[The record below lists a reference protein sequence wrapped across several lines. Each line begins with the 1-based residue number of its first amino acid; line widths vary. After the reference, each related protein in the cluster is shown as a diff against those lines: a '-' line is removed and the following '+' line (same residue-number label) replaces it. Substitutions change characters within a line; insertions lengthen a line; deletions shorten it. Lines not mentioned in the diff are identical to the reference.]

1 MLSQI
6 RGFAFNPA
14 RQFAAAKD
22 DSLSDAFKYYIPLLA
37 ILGAILSIVAAIGV
51 NMIVSMLGLSGLV
64 LMPGLP
70 ELGKIIPLL
79 GVGTFVGTIILGI
92 IAALYIAVWL
102 HIWTY
107 LLGGKKGLRQTT
119 KAVVYGATPC
129 LILGWLAPV
138 NVLIA
143 PIWSVLLI
151 IGGLIELHEL
161 SPGRSI
167 IAVIL
172 AILVPI
178 IVCIVA
184 IKPLVSLLLSI

>member
-119 KAVVYGATPC
+119 KAVLYGATPC

-143 PIWSVLLI
+143 PIWSVLLV
-151 IGGLIELHEL
+151 IGGLVELHEL

-167 IAVIL
+167 IAVTL
-172 AILVPI
+172 AILVPV

>member
-1 MLSQI
+1 MSGRI

-37 ILGAILSIVAAIGV
+37 ILGAILSIVAVITASK
-51 NMIVSMLGLSGLV
+51 IVSMLGLSGFA

-79 GVGTFVGTIILGI
+79 GVGTFVVTIVLGI
-92 IAALYIAVWL
+92 LAALYIAVWL
-102 HIWTY
+102 HIWVY
-107 LLGGKKGLRQTT
+107 LLGGRKGLRQTT
-119 KAVVYGATPC
+119 KAVLYGATPC

-143 PIWSVLLI
+143 PIWSILLVI
-151 IGGLIELHEL
+151 AGLIELHEL

-172 AILVPI
+172 AILVPV
-178 IVCIVA
+178 IVCVIA
-184 IKPLVSLLLSI
+184 IKPLVSAFL

>member
-70 ELGKIIPLL
+70 ELGGIIPLL
-79 GVGTFVGTIILGI
+79 GVGTFMGTIILGI

-172 AILVPI
+172 AILVPV

>member
-1 MLSQI
+1 MSGRV

-22 DSLSDAFKYYIPLLA
+22 DSLSDAFKYYTPLLA
-37 ILGAILSIVAAIGV
+37 ILGAILSIVAAIAASK
-51 NMIVSMLGLSGLV
+51 IVSMLGLSGFA

-79 GVGTFVGTIILGI
+79 GVGTFVVTIVLGI
-92 IAALYIAVWL
+92 LAALYIAVWL
-102 HIWTY
+102 HIWVY
-107 LLGGKKGLRQTT
+107 LLGGRKGLRQTT
-119 KAVVYGATPC
+119 KAVLYGATPC

-138 NVLIA
+138 NVLVA
-143 PIWSVLLI
+143 PIWSILLVI
-151 IGGLIELHEL
+151 AGLIELHEL

-172 AILVPI
+172 AILVPV
-178 IVCIVA
+178 IVCVIA
-184 IKPLVSLLLSI
+184 IKPLLSAFL

>member
-119 KAVVYGATPC
+119 KAVLYGATPC

-143 PIWSVLLI
+143 PIWSVLLVI
-151 IGGLIELHEL
+151 AGLIELHEL

-167 IAVIL
+167 IAVTL
-172 AILVPI
+172 AILVPV

>member
-143 PIWSVLLI
+143 PIWSVLLV
-151 IGGLIELHEL
+151 IGGLVELHEL

-172 AILVPI
+172 AILVPV

>member
-1 MLSQI
+1 MSGRI

-22 DSLSDAFKYYIPLLA
+22 DSLSDAFKYYTPLLA
-37 ILGAILSIVAAIGV
+37 ILGAILSIVVAIAASK
-51 NMIVSMLGLSGLV
+51 IVSMLGLSGFV

-79 GVGTFVGTIILGI
+79 GVGTFVVTIVLGI
-92 IAALYIAVWL
+92 LAALYIAVWL
-102 HIWTY
+102 HIWVY
-107 LLGGKKGLRQTT
+107 LLGGRKGLRQTT
-119 KAVVYGATPC
+119 KAVLYGATPC

-138 NVLIA
+138 NVLVA
-143 PIWSVLLI
+143 PIWSILLVI
-151 IGGLIELHEL
+151 AGLIELHEL

-172 AILVPI
+172 AILVPV
-178 IVCIVA
+178 IVCVIA
-184 IKPLVSLLLSI
+184 IKPLLSVFL

>member
-14 RQFAAAKD
+14 RQFAAAKV

-70 ELGKIIPLL
+70 ERGKIIPLL
-79 GVGTFVGTIILGI
+79 GVGTFVGTIVLGI

-107 LLGGKKGLRQTT
+107 LLGGRKGLRQTT
-119 KAVVYGATPC
+119 KAVLYGATPC

>member
-172 AILVPI
+172 AILVPV

>member
-102 HIWTY
+102 HGNNCLATGHFLAFHTNDPINFVCQTDFPCIPW
-107 LLGGKKGLRQTT
+107 LL
-119 KAVVYGATPC
+119 YPMP
-129 LILGWLAPV
+129 GW
-138 NVLIA
+138 
-143 PIWSVLLI
+143 S
-151 IGGLIELHEL
+151 
-161 SPGRSI
+161 RF
-167 IAVIL
+167 
-172 AILVPI
+172 
-178 IVCIVA
+178 
-184 IKPLVSLLLSI
+184 LLL

>member
-172 AILVPI
+172 AILVPVI
-178 IVCIVA
+178 MCIVA

>member
-143 PIWSVLLI
+143 PIWSVLLV
-151 IGGLIELHEL
+151 IGGLVELHEL

-167 IAVIL
+167 IAVTL
-172 AILVPI
+172 AILVPV

>member
-151 IGGLIELHEL
+151 IGGLKELHEL

>member
-107 LLGGKKGLRQTT
+107 LLGGRKGLRQTT

-172 AILVPI
+172 AILVPV

>member
-172 AILVPI
+172 AILVPV
-178 IVCIVA
+178 IVCIAA

>member
-172 AILVPI
+172 AILVPV

-184 IKPLVSLLLSI
+184 MKPLVSLLLSI